1 VFTFVLSTLIATNN
15 NYNYSNNHLSGNQKA
30 QPQLHTIDLSNLMI
44 LSILN

>member
-15 NYNYSNNHLSGNQKA
+15 NYNNNHLSGNQKA